1 MSNRIAERVADF
13 LRHYPPFNDLTQKDL
28 NRLSEGVEIS
38 YKEKG
43 TFVFKEN
50 DPTHAFFYVIQRGAV
65 ALRQGGGSEIVDI
78 CDEGDL
84 FGLRPLMAGENY
96 KLEAFSQEDSILYA
110 IPISEF
116 RPLIQSY
123 EEVGNFVIESF
134 ASNTRNPYGRG
145 ASKTASQLQ
154 SQSLSGRADT
164 PFTEILPIH
173 PRKDLVFCTPDTR
186 AQQVAKLM
194 TENNVGSVLVL
205 AEGLPK
211 GIITDK
217 DLRNKIVSG
226 AYPIEAPASEIMTRP
241 VVTYPA
247 KMTITQAQL
256 AMMKNGI
263 GHLCLTEDGTTET
276 PVVGVL
282 SKYDLMLAL
291 GNSPEVL
298 LRAIKRT
305 RKVKR
310 LKPIRSRV
318 DYLLKGYLENNI
330 PMSITMKMIA
340 ELNDAC
346 VKRVI
351 ELSLRKQGKPPVS
364 FAWLAMGSQG
374 RGEQLL
380 HTDQDNAL
388 VFEDVEKGQ
397 SEVVTQYF
405 LQLAKRV
412 NKGLKTIGYEYCPAE
427 MMASNPNWCKPLSA
441 WKETVTTWIHNPG
454 KEEVLLSSIFFDF
467 NYTYGTRD
475 LVTELSNHI
484 FTNVDK
490 YPMFYYHLASGA
502 LQNPSPTGF
511 FRQFLVEQDGKHKD
525 FFDLKRRV
533 LMPFTDA
540 ARVLIL
546 SHQVRSINNTAERF
560 EKLAEL
566 ETNNREFFLSCSYA
580 TKALLKFRTK
590 QGLLHGD
597 SGRFIALDTL
607 SKEEKVKLK
616 RTFKILKDLQELITV
631 RFKVS
636 NRIV

>member
-1 MSNRIAERVADF
+1 MSNRIVERVADF
-13 LRHYPPFNDLTQKDL
+13 LRRYPPFNELTAKDL
-28 NRLSEGVEIS
+28 KHLSAGVDIL
-38 YKEKG
+38 YKDKG
-43 TFVFKEN
+43 TYIFKEN
-50 DPTHAFFYVIQRGAV
+50 EPAHDFFYVIQRGAV
-65 ALRQGGGSEIVDI
+65 ALRMGNGGEIIDI

-96 KLEAFSQEDSILYA
+96 KLEAVSQEESILYA
-110 IPISEF
+110 VPISEF

-134 ASNTRNPYGRG
+134 ASNTRNPYSRFNNTDSTGLLPPRM
-145 ASKTASQLQ
+145 SI
-154 SQSLSGRADT
+154 RAET

-173 PRKDLVFCTPDTR
+173 PRKDLVFCTPQTP
-186 AQQVAKLM
+186 AQEVATLM
-194 TENNVGSVLVL
+194 TAHNVGSVLVL
-205 AEGLPK
+205 SEGLPE

-217 DLRNKIVSG
+217 DLRNKVVTG
-226 AYPIEAPASEIMTRP
+226 RHPIDAPASEIMTHP
-241 VVTYPA
+241 VITYPA

-263 GHLCLTEDGTTET
+263 GHLCLTEDGTTDT
-276 PVVGVL
+276 PVVGIL

-305 RKVKR
+305 RKIKR
-310 LKPIRSRV
+310 LKPIRNRV
-318 DYLLKGYLENNI
+318 EYLLKGYLENNI
-330 PMSITMKMIA
+330 PMSITMKLIA

-346 VKRVI
+346 IKRVI
-351 ELSLRKQGKPPVS
+351 ELSLRKEGKAPVP

-388 VFEDVEKGQ
+388 VYEDVPEGESQKVQ
-397 SEVVTQYF
+397 QYF
-405 LQLAKRV
+405 HQLAVRV
-412 NKGLKTIGYEYCPAE
+412 NKGLRTIGYEYCPAD
-427 MMASNPNWCKPLSA
+427 MMASNPNWCKPLSV
-441 WKETVTTWIHNPG
+441 WKKTVTGWIHNPG

-467 NYTYGTRD
+467 NFTYGVRS

-484 FTNVDK
+484 FSNVDS

-502 LQNPSPTGF
+502 LQNPSPSGF
-511 FRQFLVEQDGKHKD
+511 FRQFLLEQDGEHKD

-566 ETNNREFFLSCSYA
+566 EANNREFFLSCSYA

-590 QGLLHGD
+590 QGLLHTD

-607 SKEEKVKLK
+607 SKEEKIKLK
-616 RTFKILKDLQELITV
+616 RTFKILKELQELISL
-631 RFKVS
+631 RFKVTS
-636 NRIV
+636 RVL